1 MWNAELERIAQRW
14 TDQCNEDDH
23 DVFRSK
29 LDGSLTGQNACWSP
43 YKRRAE
49 TKEQIM
55 KGLGAY
61 VDLWYN
67 EVTDPGFTADDIDPF
82 V

>member
-14 TDQCNEDDH
+14 TDQCNDDDH

-29 LDGSLTGQNACWSP
+29 LDGSLTGQNA
-43 YKRRAE
+43 YLRIARLVE
-49 TKEQIM
+49 TKEEIM
-55 KGLGAY
+55 EDLGAA
-61 VDLWYN
+61 VDGWYS
-67 EVTDPGFTADDIDPF
+67 EVTEPGFTSYDIDPF

>member
-1 MWNAELERIAQRW
+1 MWNPELERIAQRW
-14 TDQCNEDDH
+14 TDQCKDDDH

-29 LDGSLTGQNACWSP
+29 LDGSLTGQNAWLGIS
-43 YKRRAE
+43 YRTE

-55 KGLGAY
+55 DGLGRA
-61 VDLWYN
+61 VDGWYN
-67 EVTDPGFTADDIDPF
+67 EVNDPGFTADDIDPF